1 MLRPEFVNFISRDQT
16 NQIYTLIGKLIQ
28 VLASSEVSI
37 DDRHTP
43 KLYARFLAGLLA
55 KHQPGGSSSGRL
67 HPGRP
72 HEGQT
77 QDPSGAGGQGP
88 MGLGGGPTQG
98 VFHINTSAQ
107 GGSMSPHGGMGS
119 QRALGSVMG
128 GVPDL
133 VGQGQLAS
141 PLSITSTTT
150 PMDTPVYEAE
160 ATYAIGTGPL
170 ELTSSEGVQ
179 FGLGLGFG
187 GGGFGGVGGVGGYG
201 AIQDE
206 EMLATMHAIKNPAF
220 WEDKMMP
227 G

>member
-1 MLRPEFVNFISRDQT
+1 
-16 NQIYTLIGKLIQ
+16 
-28 VLASSEVSI
+28 
-37 DDRHTP
+37 
-43 KLYARFLAGLLA
+43 
-55 KHQPGGSSSGRL
+55 
-67 HPGRP
+67 
-72 HEGQT
+72 
-77 QDPSGAGGQGP
+77 
-88 MGLGGGPTQG
+88 
-98 VFHINTSAQ
+98 
-107 GGSMSPHGGMGS
+107 MSPHGGMGS

-220 WEDKMMP
+220 WEDMLMP